1 MYSTTAHRRQPL
13 GAWKLDSG
21 ISARFLDSRNL
32 WPMNFSQGN
41 GPMWG
46 TIVSGLHLRAME
58 ILRNDPE
65 VTAVTVLDW

>member
-1 MYSTTAHRRQPL
+1 MFSTTAHRRQPL

-32 WPMNFSQGN
+32 WPLNFVQAGEQ
-41 GPMWG
+41 WG
-46 TIVSGLHLRAME
+46 TIVSRLHLRAME

-65 VTAVTVLDW
+65 VTAVTVLEW